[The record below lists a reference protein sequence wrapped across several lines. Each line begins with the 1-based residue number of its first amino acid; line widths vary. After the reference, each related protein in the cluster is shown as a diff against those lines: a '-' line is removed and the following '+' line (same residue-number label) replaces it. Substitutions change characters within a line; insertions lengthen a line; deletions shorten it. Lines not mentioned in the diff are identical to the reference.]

1 MDFELKE
8 GTNTGVLI
16 QEPRPTDF
24 IAGDANISS
33 TSISRL
39 ESGDWRPFLPDPESQ
54 NSIYFDS
61 MACVT
66 FSAIKSIAIHLN
78 RLLADKVIPVE
89 TLIEMEKQGYLKNG
103 QFNFSERFTAKL
115 SGTTH
120 MGNYAVSVWDSIR
133 KDGLIPEA
141 DWAYPRGKTTPAF
154 DWDDYYAP
162 IPDVLKEKGKA
173 FLKFFGISYQWLATG
188 GGATD
193 AQFNAWLK
201 VGPIQI
207 LTPVCPPWNTTD
219 MIPACGRV
227 VSHATTMVA
236 RKDGAVIIADHYSP
250 FEKQLSLEYSIPYAL
265 QGFIT
270 PTSSSDASVSIN
282 PAFGKKFTG
291 KLLLA
296 PEDRGS
302 LWYVVPD
309 GKRIKIGQK
318 PEEVATFLKAVNDR
332 KVPVTGMTNANLSK
346 IAIIK

>member
-33 TSISRL
+33 TSLSRL
-39 ESGDWRPFLPDPESQ
+39 DSGDWRPFLPESEAQ

-66 FSAIKSIAIHLN
+66 FSAIKTISIHLN
-78 RLLADKVIPVE
+78 RLLSDKAIPVG
-89 TLIEMEKQGYLKNG
+89 TLVEMEKQGYLKDDK
-103 QFNFSERFTAKL
+103 FNFSERFTAKM
-115 SGTTH
+115 SGTTR

-133 KDGLIPEA
+133 KDGLIPES

-154 DWDDYYAP
+154 EWDDYYAP
-162 IPDVLKEKGKA
+162 IPDALKEKGKA
-173 FLKFFGISYQWLATG
+173 FLKFFDISYQWLATG

-207 LTPVCPPWNTTD
+207 LTPVCPPWNTTEVV
-219 MIPACGRV
+219 PACGRT
-227 VSHATTMVA
+227 VSHATTMIA

-250 FEKQLSLEYSIPYAL
+250 FVKQLSLDYSIPYAL

-270 PTSSSDASVSIN
+270 PTSSSSPSVSIN
-282 PAFGKKFTG
+282 PAFGKKFSG
-291 KLLLA
+291 KLVLGT
-296 PEDRGS
+296 EDNGS
-302 LWYVVPD
+302 LWYVTPD
-309 GKRIKIGQK
+309 GKRVKIGRT
-318 PEEVATFLKAVNDR
+318 PAEVDNFLLAVNQR
-332 KVPVTGMTNANLSK
+332 KVPITGMNNENLNK
-346 IAIIK
+346 IAAIE

>member
-33 TSISRL
+33 VSLSRL
-39 ESGDWRPFLPDPESQ
+39 ESGDWRPFLSDPESQ

-66 FSAIKSIAIHLN
+66 FSAIKSIVIRLN
-78 RLLADKVIPVE
+78 RLLAEKAIPVG
-89 TLIEMEKQGYLKNG
+89 TLVELEKQGYLKDG
-103 QFNFSERFTAKL
+103 KFNFSERFTAKM
-115 SGTTH
+115 SGTTRG
-120 MGNYAVSVWDSIR
+120 GNYAVSVWDSIR
-133 KDGLIPEA
+133 KDGLVPES

-162 IPDVLKEKGKA
+162 IPEALKEKGKA
-173 FLKFFGISYQWLATG
+173 FLKLFDISYQWLATG
-188 GGATD
+188 AGATE

-219 MIPACGRV
+219 TIPACGRV
-227 VSHATTMVA
+227 VSHATTMVFA
-236 RKDGAVIIADHYSP
+236 DDTSYSIADHYNP
-250 FEKQLSLEYSIPYAL
+250 FNKQFALDYPIPYAL

-270 PTSSSDASVSIN
+270 PKAQSVSVT
-282 PAFGKKFTG
+282 FDTVFSKKFAG
-291 KLLLA
+291 KMLLGT
-296 PEDRGS
+296 EDNGS
-302 LWYVVPD
+302 LWYVTPD
-309 GKRIKIGQK
+309 GMRIKVGRTTS
-318 PEEVATFLKAVNDR
+318 EVDNFLAAVNQR
-332 KVPVTGMTNANLSK
+332 KVPVTGMLNKDLDK
-346 IAIIK
+346 IAIIN